1 MRREYFTL
9 SPRVPGES
17 DDVATPRL
25 DVAYDGPA
33 DELRDALTDDAGE
46 PLPAEA
52 IDVTC
57 RLQDDGGEATCA
69 VGLTHRLT
77 GEFLLEF
84 NAAAGDVLDVVEAA
98 RRGEEDGSY
107 RVSITAADAEYDYD
121 METLLVYDADG
132 SLLRRQSLIPSGVE
146 L

>member
-9 SPRVPGES
+9 TTRLPS
-17 DDVATPRL
+17 DDAAPSSPTL
-25 DVAYDGPA
+25 AIAFDGA
-33 DELRDALTDDAGE
+33 LAELQEALTDDAGE
-46 PLPAEA
+46 PLPADA

-57 RLQDDGGEATCA
+57 RLQDDEDATCV

-77 GEFLLEF
+77 GEFLLEV
-84 NAAAGDVLDVVEAA
+84 NAAAADVLDVVEAA

-107 RVSITAADAEYDYD
+107 RVRVTTADGEYVYD